1 MQTARQYEVKPPNE
15 EETVLLTRNPFL
27 DEYVRYEKL
36 GVAEIHKCGFVIGKS
51 NTLDIHHQHVH
62 QPLIIKPCDSCDK
75 QSIGGLYGI
84 KSCSRF

>member
-51 NTLDIHHQHVH
+51 NTLDRKKRGNLENDESAKTAESSESGESSDDEEEVEA
-62 QPLIIKPCDSCDK
+62 D
-75 QSIGGLYGI
+75 
-84 KSCSRF
+84 